1 MNRKEDDFISR
12 IQNSKKMTSKSR
24 IFLFDAYALIYRSYF
39 AFIKR
44 PMINSK
50 GFNTSAIY
58 GFVNTLTEIMNREK
72 PDYVAVV
79 FDPPFPTFRHKLY
92 HQYKANR
99 LITPEEI
106 KKSVPI
112 IKKILEAFRIL
123 VIEIEEFEA
132 DDVIGT
138 LAKKGE
144 DEGYF
149 TYMVTPDKDY
159 MQLVSSN
166 TQMYKP
172 LQSGKYELIGMQEVK
187 SYFGID
193 DPKNVVDILSLWGDA
208 SDNIPGAQ
216 GIGEKTAKELI
227 SKYHSL
233 DNLFAHLSD
242 LKSKQKDS
250 IVMNKEQINLSHK
263 LAQICTEVPLQYSI
277 EQLAVQKWNRGK
289 LMEIFQELEFKAF
302 ISRLLKEQNQ
312 EPLQGTLFESKQ
324 ISQEVTN
331 PYQSVHSVRHHYQII
346 HSGSYFNEFI
356 SLLAAQPAFCF
367 DVETTSLNIR
377 EAELVGIAFSFQ
389 LHEAYYLPIPS
400 GYENAMNVLRK
411 LQPVFGNQHTI
422 KVGQNLKYDLQVFMN
437 YNVTVEGLLFDTM
450 IAHYLLKPDLR
461 HSLDYLAEIYLHYKM
476 IPIEELI
483 GKEGGQQKS
492 MRDID
497 ISSVKEYAG
506 EDADITWQLY
516 HILNPEL
523 YKINIRYLTEGIEMP
538 LIKVLAEMEYEGFK
552 VNSYILSEYS
562 RVLKTELSELESAIF
577 EMAGERFNINSP
589 KQLGYILFQKMQISE
604 NAQKTK
610 TKQYSTSEEVL
621 IKLSE
626 KHPII
631 KSILDYRTIQKLIS
645 TYIEALPKIVS
656 KKTNKIHTSFDQALV
671 STGRLSS
678 RNPNLQNIP
687 VRDDRG
693 KEIRKAFIPSNDQSV
708 LLSADYSQIELR
720 LMAHLSNDKNMIS
733 DFLKN
738 ADIHLSTAAK
748 IFHVPENEVTQVMRN
763 RAKIANFGIIYGI
776 SSFGLTQRLNIT
788 RSEASSL
795 IQGYFESY
803 PGVKDY
809 MDKSIRL
816 AREKG
821 FVETIMGRRRYLP
834 DINSKNAFV
843 RGVAERNAI
852 NAPIQGSAA
861 DIIKLAMVNIQNKLR
876 SVYLSKMILQI
887 HDELVFN
894 VPKNEI
900 VRIQELVKNEMEN
913 VIKLKV
919 PLMVDMGYGDNWF
932 EAH

>member
-1 MNRKEDDFISR
+1 MNSI
-12 IQNSKKMTSKSR
+12 SR
-24 IFLFDAYALIYRSYF
+24 IFLFDAYALIYRSYY
-39 AFIKR
+39 AFINR

-58 GFVNTLTEIMNREK
+58 GFINTLTEIINREK
-72 PDYVAVV
+72 PDYTAVV
-79 FDPPFPTFRHKLY
+79 FDPPYPTFRHQLY

-99 LITPEEI
+99 LITPEEV
-106 KKSVPI
+106 KKSVPV
-112 IKKILEAFRIL
+112 IKEILEAFRIFI
-123 VIEIEEFEA
+123 IEIEGFEA

-144 DEGYF
+144 EEGYM

-159 MQLVSSN
+159 MQLVSN
-166 TQMYKP
+166 KTLMYKP
-172 LQSGKYELIGMQEVK
+172 LQSGKYEIIGKQEVK

-193 DPKNVVDILSLWGDA
+193 DPQKIVDILSLWGDA

-227 SKYHSL
+227 SYYQSL
-233 DNLFAHLSD
+233 DNLFAHVND
-242 LKSKQKDS
+242 LKSRQKES
-250 IVMNKEQINLSHK
+250 IIMNKEQIMLSQK
-263 LAQICTEVPLQYSI
+263 LAKICTEVPLSVNFKKMAAQ
-277 EQLAVQKWNRGK
+277 EWNRNK
-289 LMEIFQELEFKAF
+289 LNEIFIALEFRTL
-302 ISRLLKEQNQ
+302 INRLLKEQPH
-312 EPLQGTLFESKQ
+312 EVVQGTLFESKL
-324 ISQEVTN
+324 ISQELTN
-331 PYQSVHSVRHHYQII
+331 TFETINTVNHHYHIV
-346 HSGSYFNEFI
+346 HPDSNLNEFI
-356 SLLAAQPAFCF
+356 SILEKQPAFCF

-389 LHEAYYLPIPS
+389 LHEAYYLPIQP
-400 GYENAMNVLRK
+400 GNENAFSMLRK
-411 LQPVFGNQHTI
+411 LQPVFGNPNTM
-422 KVGQNLKYDLQVFMN
+422 KVGQNLKFDLQVLMN

-450 IAHYLLKPDLR
+450 IAHYLLQPDLR
-461 HSLDYLAEIYLHYKM
+461 HNLDYMAETYLHYKM
-476 IPIEELI
+476 VPIEDLI
-483 GKEGGQQKS
+483 GKEGAKQKN

-497 ISSVKEYAG
+497 ISAVKEYAG

-516 HILNPEL
+516 QILNSEL
-523 YKINIRYLTEGIEMP
+523 HQKNIKFLAEGIEMP

-552 VNSYILSEYS
+552 INSDNLGEYS
-562 RVLKTELSELESAIF
+562 KALKRELHHLESAIY
-577 EMAGERFNINSP
+577 EMAEKRFNINSP
-589 KQLGYILFQKMQISE
+589 KQLGEILFDKMQISD
-604 NAQKTK
+604 NTQKTK
-610 TKQYSTSEEVL
+610 TNQYSTSEEVL

-631 KSILDYRTIQKLIS
+631 NNILEYRTIQKLIS
-645 TYIEALPKIVS
+645 TYVEALPKLVNTI
-656 KKTNKIHTSFDQALV
+656 THKIHTSFDQAWV

-720 LMAHLSNDKNMIS
+720 LMAHLSNDDNMIS
-733 DFLKN
+733 DFHKN
-738 ADIHLSTAAK
+738 VDIHISTAAK
-748 IFHVPENEVTQVMRN
+748 IFHIPENEVTHVMRN

-776 SSFGLTQRLNIT
+776 SSFGLTQRLNIS
-788 RSEASSL
+788 RNEATSL
-795 IQGYFESY
+795 IHGYFESY

-809 MDKSIRL
+809 MDNSIRF

-821 FVETIMGRRRYLP
+821 YVETIMGRRRYLS

-876 SVYLSKMILQI
+876 NEYTSKMILQI

-894 VPKNEI
+894 VPKNEL
-900 VRIQELVKNEMEN
+900 VRIQELVKFEMEN
-913 VIKLKV
+913 VVSLRV
-919 PLMVDMGYGDNWF
+919 PLLVDIGHGDNWL

>member
-1 MNRKEDDFISR
+1 
-12 IQNSKKMTSKSR
+12 MTSKSR
-24 IFLFDAYALIYRSYF
+24 IFLFDAYALIYRSYY

-50 GFNTSAIY
+50 GCNTSAIY

-92 HQYKANR
+92 HKYKANR

-106 KKSVPI
+106 KKAVPI
-112 IKKILEAFRIL
+112 IKNILEAFRIP
-123 VIEIEEFEA
+123 VIEIEGFEA

-144 DEGYF
+144 EEGYV
-149 TYMVTPDKDY
+149 TYMVTQDKDY
-159 MQLVSSN
+159 MQLVSDN
-166 TQMYKP
+166 TQIYKP
-172 LQSGKYELIGMQEVK
+172 LQSGKYEIIGKQEVK
-187 SYFGID
+187 NYFGID

-227 SKYHSL
+227 SKYQSL
-233 DNLFAHLSD
+233 DNLFAHLND
-242 LKSKQKDS
+242 LKLKLKDS
-250 IVMNKEQINLSHK
+250 IVINKEQISLSHK
-263 LAQICTEVPLQYSI
+263 LAKICTEVPLSYSL
-277 EQLAVQKWNRGK
+277 EQLAVQKWNRNK
-289 LMEIFQELEFKAF
+289 LKEIFNELEFKTF

-324 ISQEVTN
+324 ISQELTN
-331 PYQSVHSVRHHYQII
+331 PYESIYSVKHHYQIV
-346 HSGSYFNEFI
+346 HHDSHFNEFVSI
-356 SLLAAQPAFCF
+356 LAAQPAFCF

-389 LHEAYYLPIPS
+389 LHEAYYVPIPS
-400 GYENAMNVLRK
+400 GYENALYVLRK
-411 LQPVFGNQHTI
+411 LQPVFGNQNTI

-437 YNVTVEGLLFDTM
+437 YNVTVKGLLFDTM
-450 IAHYLLKPDLR
+450 IAHYLLQPDLR
-461 HSLDYLAEIYLHYKM
+461 HNLDYLAEIYLHYKM

-483 GKEGGQQKS
+483 GKKGVKQKN

-516 HILNPEL
+516 HILNSEL
-523 YKINIRYLTEGIEMP
+523 YKMNIKYLTEGIEMP

-552 VNSYILSEYS
+552 VNSDHLNEYS
-562 RVLKTELSELESAIF
+562 KALKTELSELESAIY

-589 KQLGYILFQKMQISE
+589 KQLGEILFHKMQISE

-610 TKQYSTSEEVL
+610 TNQYSTSEEVL

-626 KHPII
+626 KNPII

-645 TYIEALPKIVS
+645 TYIEALPKLVN
-656 KKTNKIHTSFDQALV
+656 KKTNKIHTSFDQAWV

-693 KEIRKAFIPSNDQSV
+693 KEIRKAFIPSNDQCV

-733 DFLKN
+733 DFHKN

-748 IFHVPENEVTQVMRN
+748 IFHIPENEVTPVMRN

-809 MDKSIRL
+809 MDNSIRL

-821 FVETIMGRRRYLP
+821 YVETIMGRRRYLP

-876 SVYLSKMILQI
+876 YVYTSKMILQI

-894 VPKNEI
+894 VPKNEL
-900 VRIQELVKNEMEN
+900 VRIQELVKSEMEN

-919 PLMVDMGYGDNWF
+919 PLMVDMGYGNNWL

>member
-1 MNRKEDDFISR
+1 MN
-12 IQNSKKMTSKSR
+12 SKSR
-24 IFLFDAYALIYRSYF
+24 IFLFDAYALIYRSYY

-72 PDYVAVV
+72 PEYVAVV

-106 KKSVPI
+106 KKAVPV

-123 VIEIEEFEA
+123 VIEIEGFEA

-144 DEGYF
+144 EEGYV

-159 MQLVSSN
+159 MQLVSDN

-172 LQSGKYELIGMQEVK
+172 LQSGKYEIIGKQEVK

-227 SKYHSL
+227 SKYQSL
-233 DNLFAHLSD
+233 ENLFAHIND
-242 LKSKQKDS
+242 LKSKQKDN
-250 IVMNKEQINLSHK
+250 IVINREQINLSHK
-263 LAQICTEVPLQYSI
+263 LAKICTEVPLSYSL
-277 EQLAVQKWNRGK
+277 EQLAVKKWNRSK
-289 LMEIFQELEFKAF
+289 LMEIFHELEFKAF

-312 EPLQGTLFESKQ
+312 EPVQGSLFESNQ
-324 ISQEVTN
+324 ISQEFTN
-331 PYQSVHSVRHHYQII
+331 PYESIHSVKHHYQIV
-346 HSGSYFNEFI
+346 HPDSQFNEFI
-356 SLLAAQPAFCF
+356 SILAAQPAFCF
-367 DVETTSLNIR
+367 DVETTSLKIR
-377 EAELVGIAFSFQ
+377 EAELVGIAFSFH

-411 LQPVFGNQHTI
+411 LQPVFGNQNTI
-422 KVGQNLKYDLQVFMN
+422 KVGQNLKYDLQVLMN
-437 YNVTVEGLLFDTM
+437 YHVTIEGLLFDTM
-450 IAHYLLKPDLR
+450 IAHYLILPDLR
-461 HSLDYLAEIYLHYKM
+461 HNLDYLAEIYLHYKM

-483 GKEGGQQKS
+483 GKEGAKQKN

-516 HILNPEL
+516 HILNSEL
-523 YKINIRYLTEGIEMP
+523 YKMNIKYLTEGIEMP

-552 VNSYILSEYS
+552 VNSDNLNEYS
-562 RVLKTELSELESAIF
+562 KALKTELSELESAIY

-589 KQLGYILFQKMQISE
+589 KQLGEILFHKMQISE

-610 TKQYSTSEEVL
+610 TNQYSTSEEVL

-626 KHPII
+626 KNPII
-631 KSILDYRTIQKLIS
+631 KSILEYRTIQKLIS
-645 TYIEALPKIVS
+645 TYVEALPKLVN
-656 KKTNKIHTSFDQALV
+656 KKTNKIHTSFDQAWV

-693 KEIRKAFIPSNDQSV
+693 KEIRKAFIPSNDQCV

-733 DFLKN
+733 DFHKN

-748 IFHVPENEVTQVMRN
+748 IFHIPENEVTPVMRN

-788 RSEASSL
+788 RSEASAL

-809 MDKSIRL
+809 MDNSIRL

-821 FVETIMGRRRYLP
+821 YAETIMGRRRYLP

-852 NAPIQGSAA
+852 NTPIQGSAA

-876 SVYLSKMILQI
+876 NVYTSKMILQI

-894 VPKNEI
+894 VPKNEL
-900 VRIQELVKNEMEN
+900 VRIQELVKSEMEN

-919 PLMVDMGYGDNWF
+919 PLMVDMGYGDNWL